1 MAFSIWKRA
10 SPHAGRVSVVVP
22 LYNHSGFIGE
32 VIASILA
39 QGEAVREVIV
49 IDNGSADD
57 SARAM
62 GSLATK
68 DQRIR
73 FRTQPNQGA
82 HATLNAGLVE
92 ASGEL
97 LAILNS
103 DDAYLPGRLNALAS
117 LLDEE
122 QAADLAESRI
132 VFIDGAGAAVANPWF
147 EEAWAVHAGGVP
159 LGVALVNANLLM
171 TTSNFVFR
179 RTLLDR
185 VGLFAPLRYAH
196 DLDFALRALALGA
209 RDRTSRP
216 AIPAL
221 PHPWLALT
229 RSRRTIGRMRAEWAL
244 AAAGYLTSFWDRP
257 GALPIDWGQAHAV
270 QNVLHLHDL
279 TRAAA
284 LCMAALRRHGGASLD
299 RNPLLADAGFKERLR
314 E

>member
-82 HATLNAGLVE
+82 HATLNAGLAE

-103 DDAYLPGRLNALAS
+103 DDAYLPGRLNTLAS

-122 QAADLAESRI
+122 QAADLAASRI
-132 VFIDGAGAAVANPWF
+132 VFIDGAGAAVADPWF

-185 VGLFAPLRYAH
+185 SGLFAPLRYAH

-209 RDRTSRP
+209 GIALLDRPFLRYRIHGSN
-216 AIPAL
+216 
-221 PHPWLALT
+221 
-229 RSRRTIGRMRAEWAL
+229 TISEDHRAVRAEWAL

-314 E
+314 ERV